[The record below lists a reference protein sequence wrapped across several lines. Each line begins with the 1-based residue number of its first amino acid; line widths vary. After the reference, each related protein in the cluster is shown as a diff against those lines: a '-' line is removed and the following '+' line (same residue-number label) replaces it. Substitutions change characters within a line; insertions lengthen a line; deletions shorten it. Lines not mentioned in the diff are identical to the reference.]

1 MTKTRHE
8 HLLNGY
14 SAEAKKAKLIQQFQ
28 KKREAVD
35 ANGNGTSGFTISKGK
50 NAGKVLQHL
59 KKDKSKI

>member
-14 SAEAKKAKLIQQFQ
+14 SAEAKKAKLIQQIQ

-35 ANGNGTSGFTISKGK
+35 TNGNGTSGFTISKGK
-50 NAGKVLQHL
+50 MLEKCFN
-59 KKDKSKI
+59 I